1 MQRSSWMHDL
11 ELYRMQP
18 GCLLGARSLRV
29 AEAVSARCSSNLFCT
44 AWTAA
49 LRTAGCG
56 GNGRCLK
63 PLRDNAIASA
73 FAHNS
78 VYEFTK
84 PPASGVRH

>member
-63 PLRDNAIASA
+63 R
-73 FAHNS
+73 
-78 VYEFTK
+78 
-84 PPASGVRH
+84 SGATLSLQLLHTTRSRSFSKAPS